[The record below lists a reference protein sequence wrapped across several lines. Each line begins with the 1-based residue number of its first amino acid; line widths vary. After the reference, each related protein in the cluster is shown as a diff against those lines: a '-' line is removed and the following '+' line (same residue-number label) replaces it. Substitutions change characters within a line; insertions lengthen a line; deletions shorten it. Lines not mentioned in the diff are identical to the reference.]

1 MSREPWLGL
10 CANANAEGAVPG
22 TRIAFLGRMPPAM
35 VERTA
40 TPLGECAAREIPRF
54 DQSPEDRILYA
65 RIRSEFLE
73 MPGLVLTLEQAA
85 RLFNLERDRCARAL
99 KALVEMKALASTGGN
114 VLNARLPLDG

>member
-1 MSREPWLGL
+1 
-10 CANANAEGAVPG
+10 
-22 TRIAFLGRMPPAM
+22 MPPAM

-40 TPLGECAAREIPRF
+40 APLGECASREIPRF
-54 DQSPEDRILYA
+54 DHSPEDSILYA

-99 KALVEMKALASTGGN
+99 KALVEMKVLASTGG
-114 VLNARLPLDG
+114 AFSTPPSH